1 MSEVLFPEK
10 KLSVSQST
18 ASAEVVFLCDWE
30 DRYDKYEDLIGSVF
44 EDDEHG
50 YLICTSVDIEP
61 LGDGE
66 KAKLIAHYEVPSGE
80 DASNLSAQ
88 ENWHERYDFSVQA
101 LTTGRNLHWFD
112 GTKVEDNSVFKL
124 VPRAHYTLSG
134 VVKNVNFTIVKESIG
149 KVNSTKWRGFAPNTL
164 LFVSF
169 SAERGWNIVRGWSVW
184 HITYNF
190 SYNPESWQLL
200 YNPKL
205 GFNAWVYRPD
215 GKPLYEQADFSAL
228 EFV

>member
-66 KAKLIAHYEVPSGE
+66 KAKLTAHYEVPSGE

-88 ENWHERYDFSVQA
+88 ENWHERYDFSTQA
-101 LTTGRNLHWFD
+101 LTVGRNLHWPD
-112 GTKVEDNSVFKL
+112 GTKVEDQSAFML
-124 VPRAHYTLSG
+124 VPTATYVLSG
-134 VVKNVNFTIVKESIG
+134 VVKSVDFDLIKEALG
-149 KVNSTKWRGFAPNTL
+149 CVNSTKWRGFEEETL
-164 LFVSF
+164 LFKSF
-169 SAERGWNIVRGWSVW
+169 SASRGWNVVRGWSIW
-184 HITYNF
+184 HIEYSF
-190 SYNPESWQLL
+190 GFNPKTWQKF
-200 YNPKL
+200 YNPKTGIFDYVL
-205 GFNAWVYRPD
+205 RPD
-215 GKPLYEQADFSAL
+215 GSALYPIADFSML